1 MKKQLLAMILVAL
14 CLVGCQSDSES
25 GAGTETGSTAE
36 GEQETEQA
44 SKFRVYVGTYTNGD
58 SKGIYQFDL
67 DVTTGKAT
75 EPTLAAE
82 AKNPSFVAIHPNG
95 KYLYSVSEVADFD
108 GKKTGGVSAYSIAA
122 DTGALTLL
130 NSTASG
136 GRGPCHLVTDQA
148 GKNVLVANYGEGS
161 IACIPIK
168 EDGSLEAASAVVQ
181 HEGSSV
187 NERRQAGPH
196 AHSINL
202 DAANGFAFAA
212 DLGLDQVLVYG
223 FDGEKGTLDAD
234 AAPNADVAPGS
245 GPRHF
250 AFHPSGKYAYV
261 INEMLCTVTGFSYD
275 ADAGKLTSIQTISTL
290 PGDGEVEKGFSTA
303 EIVAHP
309 SGKFLYG
316 SNRGHNSIVIYS
328 IDQNSG
334 KLTHVGN
341 EPTQGETPR
350 NFALD
355 PTGAYLLAENQGSG
369 TIVLFAIDQDSG
381 KLTATGDVVNVANPV
396 CIRMV
401 PLAD

>member
-75 EPTLAAE
+75 EPTLAVE

-108 GKKTGGVSAYSIAA
+108 GEKTGGVSAYSIAA

-250 AFHPSGKYAYV
+250 TFHPSGKYAYV

-328 IDQNSG
+328 ID
-334 KLTHVGN
+334 
-341 EPTQGETPR
+341 
-350 NFALD
+350 
-355 PTGAYLLAENQGSG
+355 
-369 TIVLFAIDQDSG
+369 
-381 KLTATGDVVNVANPV
+381 
-396 CIRMV
+396 
-401 PLAD
+401 